1 MSVIERSKQVNM
13 ALVSRSV
20 WLGLVVLLFS
30 ACTGERD
37 QPKEDIYPW
46 QIAIQADGKLRVFG
60 ITLKQSRLLDATKV
74 LGSNYEIGL
83 FETEDQPLS
92 LEAYFNEVTLG
103 GISGK
108 FILTLEAS
116 QVELVALRDQAVKRK
131 VLESGAR
138 RYTVT
143 YADKVRLAEKTITSL
158 GYIPYINL
166 DEEIIQSRFG
176 EPAERIVIDQK
187 RQHLLFPERGLDLLL
202 DEKGKELL
210 QYVDPAEFGKL
221 RQPLLDKFSG

>member
-1 MSVIERSKQVNM
+1 MSVIERGKWVNM
-13 ALVSRSV
+13 VLVSRTV
-20 WLGLVVLLFS
+20 WLGLVVLFFS
-30 ACTGERD
+30 ACTGERN

-46 QIAIQADGKLRVFG
+46 QIAVQADGKLRVFG

-74 LGSNYEIGL
+74 LGSNYDLGL
-83 FETEDQPLS
+83 FETENQPLS

-116 QVELVALRDQAVKRK
+116 QAELVALRDQAVKRK

-166 DEEIIQSRFG
+166 DEEIIKRRFG

-187 RQHLLFPERGLDLLL
+187 RRHLLFPELGLDLLL

-210 QYVDPAEFGKL
+210 QYVDPAEFGEL
-221 RQPLLDKFSG
+221 RQPLLDKYAS